1 MTGPLANLDL
11 MTLASFTAGAFV
23 AVSAIVFVGGHF
35 PRHRAPSMP
44 GGPVVGGV
52 LAYCALAALLC
63 LLAILAVVAVEL
75 PLAVAVVAAGLAVLG
90 APFLVDPLPSRIRE
104 SRLGLIAAFGLCA
117 GAAFAIQTNV
127 VL

>member
-1 MTGPLANLDL
+1 MTGPLADLDL
-11 MTLASFTAGAFV
+11 ATLVAFTGGAFV
-23 AVSAIVFVGGHF
+23 AVSAVVFVSGHF
-35 PRHRAPSMP
+35 PRHRAPATA
-44 GGPVVGGV
+44 GGPLLGSV
-52 LAYCALAALLC
+52 LAYCALAALLS

-90 APFLVDPLPSRIRE
+90 APFLVDPLPNTIRE

-117 GAAFAIQTNV
+117 ATAFAIQTNI